1 MNTHTL
7 RQRDQRTSSFN
18 SLGVELLPA
27 VTPARLPGRP
37 EGGKVCNEG
46 TNSGVVTVV
55 LY

>member
-27 VTPARLPGRP
+27 VTGRP

-46 TNSGVVTVV
+46 TKSGVVTVV